1 MSAADT
7 VLETAAGEFSDLSDT
22 ELLTQTC
29 IRLGV
34 ALLLGALLGYDRERK
49 DRAAGL
55 RTHMLV
61 AMAGALIVI
70 APQQA
75 GLDHADLSRIIQGL
89 VSGIGF
95 LGAGAIIKLSVS
107 GEIRGLTTAASVL
120 MTAVLGV
127 TAGLGRELTA
137 ICAAVLA
144 FGVLALMPVIGS
156 KGIGTDGKDAAA
168 DPPGPPTDP
177 DR

>member
-1 MSAADT
+1 MSAAGEMLATT
-7 VLETAAGEFSDLSDT
+7 VGEFADLSDI
-22 ELLTQTC
+22 EMWIQTL

-61 AMAGALIVI
+61 ALAGALVVI
-70 APQQA
+70 GPQQA
-75 GLDHADLSRIIQGL
+75 GMDDAALSRIIQGL

-95 LGAGAIIKLSVS
+95 LGAGAIIKLSGS
-107 GEIRGLTTAASVL
+107 GEIRGLTTAASIL
-120 MTAVLGV
+120 TTAVLGI

-137 ICAAVLA
+137 VCAAVLA
-144 FGVLALMPVIGS
+144 FIVLAMLPRMGS
-156 KGIGTDGKDAAA
+156 KEV
-168 DPPGPPTDP
+168 GPPAPGEQVTGP
-177 DR
+177 PP

>member
-1 MSAADT
+1 MST
-7 VLETAAGEFSDLSDT
+7 TEVVLATAAGEFSDLSDA
-22 ELLTQTC
+22 EQLTQTC

-61 AMAGALIVI
+61 AMAGALVVI

-75 GLDHADLSRIIQGL
+75 GMDDAALSRIIQGL

-95 LGAGAIIKLSVS
+95 LGAGAIIKLSSS
-107 GEIRGLTTAASVL
+107 GEIRGLTTAASIL
-120 MTAVLGV
+120 ITAVLGV
-127 TAGLGRELTA
+127 AAGLGRELTA

-144 FGVLALMPVIGS
+144 FVVLALMPLIG
-156 KGIGTDGKDAAA
+156 GKSE
-168 DPPGPPTDP
+168 GEEK
-177 DR
+177 